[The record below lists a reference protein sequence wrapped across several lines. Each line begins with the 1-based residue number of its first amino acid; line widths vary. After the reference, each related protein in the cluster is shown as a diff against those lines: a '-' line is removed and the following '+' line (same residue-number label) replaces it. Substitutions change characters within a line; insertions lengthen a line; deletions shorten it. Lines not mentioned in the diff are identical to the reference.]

1 MELETLIESLERAR
15 LIAIV
20 RLVDHANVVEIAR
33 TLCDAGVQFVEI
45 TVERPDGIRSVERVV
60 SELSGRATIGAGT
73 VLSVDD
79 VARVSDVGA
88 QFIVTPNTNPEVIA
102 AARERGLLVLPGA
115 FSPTEVSAAMS
126 AGADFVKLFP
136 ANTLGVSHLKAL
148 RGPFPAVK
156 FVPTGGITSESAA
169 TWFEAGAVAVAMGS
183 NLVPSSGS
191 LEGLFERA
199 QTAVD
204 ASADV

>member
-1 MELETLIESLERAR
+1 MEREALIESLERAR

-45 TVERPDGIRSVERVV
+45 TVERLDGIRSVERVA
-60 SELSGRATIGAGT
+60 SELSSRATIGAGT

-88 QFIVTPNTNPEVIA
+88 QFIVTPNMNPEVIA

-126 AGADFVKLFP
+126 AGANFVKLFP
-136 ANTLGVSHLKAL
+136 ANTLGVSH
-148 RGPFPAVK
+148 F
-156 FVPTGGITSESAA
+156 
-169 TWFEAGAVAVAMGS
+169 
-183 NLVPSSGS
+183 
-191 LEGLFERA
+191 
-199 QTAVD
+199 
-204 ASADV
+204 